1 MSCQAVEA
9 GLGPDEEYFVEL
21 TEEQLL
27 VRQVGQRVAVDV
39 KEPVDIAARLARTV
53 GRSPKAWNKLRAF
66 LRKPSL

>member
-9 GLGPDEEYFVEL
+9 GLGPDEEVFVEL
-21 TEEQLL
+21 TEEQFL

-53 GRSPKAWNKLRAF
+53 S
-66 LRKPSL
+66 